1 MARKSLGDVRYVHAQ
16 GGAIRVHMTIPELL
30 DRATARDPNAT
41 ALLAP
46 SRAPLSYRAL
56 QQQIAMTIGALRSA
70 GIGRQDRVA
79 VVLPNGPEM
88 AAAVIAVASGATC
101 APLNPSL
108 GADDLRFHL
117 DDLGAKALLLPA
129 NEVGPARLVAQELG
143 VTRLDVHWR
152 HDSPAGCFE
161 LAGFEAS
168 PRCDLD
174 SPPCVDD
181 VALVLHTSGTTSKP
195 KLVPL
200 SHANL
205 CSSALNVARSLQLSN
220 ADRCLGVMPLYH
232 VHGIV
237 AALLAS
243 IAAGGSVACTSAYYY
258 GRFLTWLEEF
268 HPTWI
273 TAVPSIFQA
282 ILAELARHPA
292 GIAANRLRFARSSSA
307 PLPPAVMREM
317 ERALEAP
324 VLEPTE

>member
-16 GGAIRVHMTIPELL
+16 RGAIRVHMTIPELL

-108 GADDLRFHL
+108 GAEDFRFHL
-117 DDLGAKALLLPA
+117 KDLGAKALLLPA

-143 VTRLDVHWR
+143 VKRLDVHWR
-152 HDSPAGCFE
+152 RDAPAGCFE

-168 PRCDLD
+168 PRCDAGL
-174 SPPCVDD
+174 
-181 VALVLHTSGTTSKP
+181 ATT
-195 KLVPL
+195 
-200 SHANL
+200 
-205 CSSALNVARSLQLSN
+205 R
-220 ADRCLGVMPLYH
+220 R
-232 VHGIV
+232 
-237 AALLAS
+237 
-243 IAAGGSVACTSAYYY
+243 
-258 GRFLTWLEEF
+258 
-268 HPTWI
+268 
-273 TAVPSIFQA
+273 
-282 ILAELARHPA
+282 
-292 GIAANRLRFARSSSA
+292 
-307 PLPPAVMREM
+307 
-317 ERALEAP
+317 
-324 VLEPTE
+324 